1 MRLAHTLTASLAL
14 GALTGGALAGDIPT
28 YGATFT
34 IANGNGGGSPF
45 NTVAFALTNNA
56 DTGVALTQMSL
67 TIGDTRFSYDFLYLS
82 EESFTPATS
91 GPTAT
96 LTQGDRT
103 DDFIGPDVFSYAFT
117 GFNPGVTFRGQWD
130 IDDLEP
136 VFDVD
141 ARTVLFNNGD
151 APNAVLTLTFADGT
165 IVSSTL
171 TDGPAQ
177 QNSYSWT
184 IVPAPH
190 ACAALGLLA
199 FRVSKRA
206 R

>member
-1 MRLAHTLTASLAL
+1 MRFAHTFATGLTLCAFTS
-14 GALTGGALAGDIPT
+14 GALAGVIPT

-34 IANGNGGGSPF
+34 ITNGNGGGSPF
-45 NTVAFALTNNA
+45 NTVAFALTNLSGSGS
-56 DTGVALTQMSL
+56 DITQMRL
-67 TIGDTRFSYDFLYLS
+67 TIGDTRYSYDFLYLS
-82 EESFTPATS
+82 EESFSPATS

-103 DDFIGPDVFSYAFT
+103 DDFIGPDAFAYAFS
-117 GFNPGVTFRGQWD
+117 GFTPGVTFRGQWD

-136 VFDVD
+136 IFDVD

-151 APNAVLTLTFADGT
+151 APNAVLTLIFDDGT
-165 IVSSTL
+165 VISSTL

-177 QNSYSWT
+177 QSSYSWF
-184 IVPAPH
+184 IVPAPQT
-190 ACAALGLLA
+190 CAALGLLA
-199 FRVSKRA
+199 LRASRRA